1 MDKYLHTLRACPLFN
16 DKDVHDIETILKLS
30 QHKICAFKKNQFITQ
45 AFEPLNY
52 LGIVLEGSIEIQ
64 NNLESGKLINIL
76 YKNKSDV
83 FGGAMVFSKDYNGQF
98 NITAKEACVLL
109 LIDKQSVLEVLF
121 KDSVIASN
129 ILDLFSKE
137 IISLNKKIVLYSYS
151 RIQEKVA
158 YFLLQNIQSN
168 ASPVIQLP
176 YSKKALAEYLN
187 VSRSTLSRE
196 LKELSNQGILE
207 INHKT
212 IRVLNMHQLEAI
224 LNA

>member
-1 MDKYLHTLRACPLFN
+1 MDKYLHILRACPLFN
-16 DKDVHDIETILKLS
+16 DKDVHDIETILRFS
-30 QHKICAFKKNQFITQ
+30 QHKICTFKKNQFITHPL
-45 AFEPLNY
+45 EPFNY

-98 NITAKEACVLL
+98 NIIAKETCVLL
-109 LIDKQSVLEVLF
+109 LIDKQSVFEVLF

-137 IISLNKKIVLYSYS
+137 IINLNKKIVLYSYS
-151 RIQEKVA
+151 RIQEKIA
-158 YFLLQNIQSN
+158 YFLLQNIQSD
-168 ASPVIQLP
+168 AAPVIHLP

-196 LKELSNQGILE
+196 LKKLSTQGIIE

-212 IRVLNMHQLEAI
+212 ICILDIHQLEAI
-224 LNA
+224 LS